1 MAHRFWRRALAVA
14 TLAFAMALPSAAPA
28 AAAPEITAIT
38 IEGEGLD
45 EALRLTA
52 EERPA
57 HLASVLDQV
66 SWLGKAHK
74 TAAPKEETLGPRYT
88 VVVFQDGEP
97 KQTFDLYP
105 LAEGGPRVYRPKEQ
119 PSKRKTS
126 EGWFLGRL
134 SMSES
139 LRSAG
144 APLPEQIDPLSGGI
158 GGGERLIPEEAIN
171 PGSEFGEAF
180 DVLRPALLLNV
191 GLITVITGSI
201 AGLALYVRRRT
212 R

>member
-1 MAHRFWRRALAVA
+1 MVHRVWRRAAAMVA
-14 TLAFAMALPSAAPA
+14 LAFAMVLPTAAPA
-28 AAAPEITAIT
+28 AAAETTAVVV
-38 IEGEGLD
+38 EGEGID
-45 EALRLTA
+45 EPLRLTP

-57 HLASVLDQV
+57 HMASVLDQV
-66 SWLGKAHK
+66 SWIGGAHK
-74 TAAPKEETLGPRYT
+74 IATPKKDTLGPKYT
-88 VVVFQDGEP
+88 VVVFQDGDP

-134 SMSES
+134 SMPES

-158 GGGERLIPEEAIN
+158 GGGERMIPDEALN
-171 PGSEFGEAF
+171 PGSEIGNAF
-180 DVLRPALLLNV
+180 SVLRPALLLNV
-191 GLITVITGSI
+191 GLIALITGSL